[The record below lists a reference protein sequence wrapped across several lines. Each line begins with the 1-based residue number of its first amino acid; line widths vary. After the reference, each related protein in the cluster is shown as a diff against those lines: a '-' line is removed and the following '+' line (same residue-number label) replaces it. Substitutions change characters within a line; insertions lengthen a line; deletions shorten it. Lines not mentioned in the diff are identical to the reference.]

1 MYWHID
7 FGMWPKEVVD
17 KLRNEGRRPPT
28 IPVIPDKIE
37 TLVGSVVANGFDV
50 SFEANEPSQ
59 DDIALQLQ
67 DMYYSDRN
75 ECSWG
80 QSEIESM
87 LNACIYAGYERMV
100 LDFTHNPFGNIA
112 WESLNPRHILLDP
125 AWKTNKVGDLGS
137 YIVFND
143 LLPTQIMAMYP
154 EVAEKLLH
162 QWDVDK
168 GGANLDYG
176 TNLGAVPE
184 AKAWE
189 QKWGSYHRVIE
200 FHHVKRTN
208 GFWEWDKKNGCWFPE
223 TGYKENSSDDKMA
236 KLVYIQEHELGV
248 DDIAMVPRT
257 RNVAYIETIVPSL
270 SNAIFLSEGLDPIQ
284 TGNINLYPL
293 GIRYNGQFQG
303 IVVDRLYDLQIAI
316 NRGEMN
322 RQDVMARSAKGGMI
336 LDEAILGGDES
347 KKDIITQSMNDP
359 SARIWVDEGS
369 TKNLPGGGILPLPQS
384 NVPFDQVNA
393 LSQYYDM
400 SDRFS
405 KVPAA
410 MDARQ
415 ESAKESGKLFR
426 YKFEAG
432 QVAQKFLMKIVEQH
446 SKDKAN
452 AYYEQAKVTYR
463 TGTRVFQGTKSGK
476 PVVINTAK
484 TDEFNLASM
493 PRLKVSVIPSPDG
506 ISVRNE
512 QKNEFGEMLSLL
524 VGPNDQL
531 MKTIVMG
538 WIIDLAEMP
547 DKKRQEAKKAIE
559 LTTLVNAFDMKAKM
573 VQAQSMIQQAQAP
586 MQPMPPAGQA
596 IPDGSVP
603 PSGEEVPPMPEESNQ
618 PAPQGA

>member
-1 MYWHID
+1 
-7 FGMWPKEVVD
+7 
-17 KLRNEGRRPPT
+17 
-28 IPVIPDKIE
+28 
-37 TLVGSVVANGFDV
+37 
-50 SFEANEPSQ
+50 
-59 DDIALQLQ
+59 
-67 DMYYSDRN
+67 
-75 ECSWG
+75 
-80 QSEIESM
+80 
-87 LNACIYAGYERMV
+87 
-100 LDFTHNPFGNIA
+100 
-112 WESLNPRHILLDP
+112 
-125 AWKTNKVGDLGS
+125 
-137 YIVFND
+137 
-143 LLPTQIMAMYP
+143 
-154 EVAEKLLH
+154 
-162 QWDVDK
+162 
-168 GGANLDYG
+168 
-176 TNLGAVPE
+176 
-184 AKAWE
+184 
-189 QKWGSYHRVIE
+189 
-200 FHHVKRTN
+200 
-208 GFWEWDKKNGCWFPE
+208 
-223 TGYKENSSDDKMA
+223 
-236 KLVYIQEHELGV
+236 
-248 DDIAMVPRT
+248 
-257 RNVAYIETIVPSL
+257 
-270 SNAIFLSEGLDPIQ
+270 
-284 TGNINLYPL
+284 
-293 GIRYNGQFQG
+293 
-303 IVVDRLYDLQIAI
+303 
-316 NRGEMN
+316 
-322 RQDVMARSAKGGMI
+322 
-336 LDEAILGGDES
+336 
-347 KKDIITQSMNDP
+347 
-359 SARIWVDEGS
+359 
-369 TKNLPGGGILPLPQS
+369 
-384 NVPFDQVNA
+384 
-393 LSQYYDM
+393 M